1 MNRYR
6 LNLKISRAVY
16 LLFVPFNYLLSYI
29 KSFLFSIVG
38 VKQDRYGIKNQY
50 ITRHRVIHFDTRGST
65 DKYQDEVYAD
75 TKRFFDEN
83 ELRSLLDIGCG
94 SGYKLMKYFENE
106 DTVGL
111 ELSPA
116 FEYLVETYPDRKWI
130 RSDFQNPPEDLFDM
144 VICIDVIEHLKNPD
158 DLMDYFQKIDFTYIV
173 LSTPDREK
181 LGFLASFGP
190 PNNLHHIREWGKQ
203 EFIDYVSRYF
213 KVIRSEVVSHH
224 EHYIIAE
231 QIL

>member
-1 MNRYR
+1 
-6 LNLKISRAVY
+6 
-16 LLFVPFNYLLSYI
+16 
-29 KSFLFSIVG
+29 
-38 VKQDRYGIKNQY
+38 
-50 ITRHRVIHFDTRGST
+50 
-65 DKYQDEVYAD
+65 
-75 TKRFFDEN
+75 
-83 ELRSLLDIGCG
+83 
-94 SGYKLMKYFENE
+94 
-106 DTVGL
+106 
-111 ELSPA
+111 
-116 FEYLVETYPDRKWI
+116 
-130 RSDFQNPPEDLFDM
+130 
-144 VICIDVIEHLKNPD
+144 
-158 DLMDYFQKIDFTYIV
+158 MDYFQKIDFTYIV